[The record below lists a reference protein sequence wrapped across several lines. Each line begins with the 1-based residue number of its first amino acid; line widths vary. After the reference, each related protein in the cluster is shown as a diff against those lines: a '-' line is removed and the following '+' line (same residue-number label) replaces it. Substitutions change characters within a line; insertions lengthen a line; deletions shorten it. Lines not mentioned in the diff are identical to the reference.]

1 MTNQAEQL
9 IPKKKDTT
17 GTVER
22 QIKRE
27 HAAAAQQA
35 DRGVCCAI
43 RITVPG
49 DSKL

>member
-1 MTNQAEQL
+1 MINQIEQL
-9 IPKKKDTT
+9 IPKKKDVT

-22 QIKRE
+22 QIKRD

-35 DRGVCCAI
+35 DRGARCAI

-49 DSKL
+49 DNKL